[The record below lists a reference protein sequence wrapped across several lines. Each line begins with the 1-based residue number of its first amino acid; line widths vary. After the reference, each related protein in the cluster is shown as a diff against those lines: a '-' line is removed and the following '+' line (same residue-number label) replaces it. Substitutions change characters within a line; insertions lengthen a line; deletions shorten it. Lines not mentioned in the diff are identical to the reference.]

1 MAKVEEW
8 SNKWLHRK
16 VKPLSLSQ
24 LMLNFPESY
33 TGGSLVCEL
42 YPNLTLLTWI
52 ISIWG
57 KKAES
62 AIESRWLLLL

>member
-16 VKPLSLSQ
+16 VKPLSLIQ

-33 TGGSLVCEL
+33 TGGSLVC
-42 YPNLTLLTWI
+42 
-52 ISIWG
+52 
-57 KKAES
+57 
-62 AIESRWLLLL
+62 